1 MNPDATIG
9 CLSHGLR
16 QKEIS
21 RIPHQTWL
29 FHTIKQWLEQI
40 EITNPKLARW
50 LCRVIP
56 AYCPF
61 ARTIKL
67 FDHTLLCITPLCKLN
82 PFYDQLMA
90 LRFRSLSFLADTC
103 GEDISQYCC

>member
-9 CLSHGLR
+9 SLNHGLR
-16 QKEIS
+16 EKKIS
-21 RIPHQTWL
+21 RIPHPTWL

-40 EITNPKLARW
+40 EITNPRLARW
-50 LCRVIP
+50 LCRAIP
-56 AYCPF
+56 AHCPF
-61 ARTIKL
+61 ARTINL
-67 FDHTLLCITPLCKLN
+67 FGHTRLCIPPLCKLN

-103 GEDISQYCC
+103 GEDIAKYCC

>member
-1 MNPDATIG
+1 MTPDATI
-9 CLSHGLR
+9 SSFTYGLR
-16 QKEIS
+16 EQKIS
-21 RIPHQTWL
+21 RTPHRNGL
-29 FHTIKQWLEQI
+29 FYTIEQRLEQI

-56 AYCPF
+56 ANCPF

-67 FDHTLLCITPLCKLN
+67 FGYTLLCIPPLCKLN

-103 GEDISQYCC
+103 GEDIAKYCC